1 LNSPRLILIFFGLT
15 LLLMAVRRLRVY
27 RLNERHALVFV
38 FTGLPF
44 LILAVW
50 PDAIGWLAQR
60 LGIAYQTV
68 ALMCVAAFLLLMV
81 FELLT
86 IVSLQDRKIST
97 LAQIVGI
104 MMEKHGMSDR
114 NLPRREA
121 KPAGEPVYSKD

>member
-1 LNSPRLILIFFGLT
+1 MINAPRIILLGFGLS

-27 RLNERHALVFV
+27 RLRERHALVFL

-44 LILAVW
+44 LLLAAW
-50 PDAIGWLAQR
+50 QDSLGWLALR

-68 ALMCVAAFLLLMV
+68 ALLLLSAFLLLMV

-86 IVSLQDRKIST
+86 IVSVQDRKIST

-104 MMEKHGMSDR
+104 MMERHGMDDR
-114 NLPRREA
+114 NLPKKESTS
-121 KPAGEPVYSKD
+121 PD